1 MLGRISAFVLAF
13 ILLLP
18 FGAFSSRARTP
29 AAPPSAKAVAPEDK
43 AWLKY
48 ALRLTGESDYVRAA
62 SIRELKKIKSLKSDL
77 REGLQGDQRALAL
90 DAIVALQLKEMLPE
104 LVQASATDRDG
115 FVHLA
120 LYTLSDAE
128 SRPKLTSLFIDRLK
142 ATGERKMPAGAKLAA
157 LDMLALWQAPLP
169 VQDLMWLLRDDSHE
183 VRIATLSFARS
194 FLMKGKQRDYQW
206 IVERALQSNPY
217 QLRVR
222 ALYVASELPENL
234 RGSLE
239 SKIRELQTDSRA
251 EVRETHAKL
260 FGGPK

>member
-1 MLGRISAFVLAF
+1 MLRRISAFAIALT
-13 ILLLP
+13 LLLP
-18 FGAFSSRARTP
+18 LGTSASRARV
-29 AAPPSAKAVAPEDK
+29 PSAKTEAKATNPEDK

-48 ALRLTGESDYVRAA
+48 ALRLTGESDYVRTA
-62 SIRELKKIKSLKSDL
+62 SLRELKKLKSLKSDL
-77 REGLQGDQRALAL
+77 REGLQGDHRALAL

-104 LVQASATDRDG
+104 LVQASASDRDG

-128 SRPKLTSLFIDRLK
+128 SRPKLTTLFIDRLK
-142 ATGERKMPAGAKLAA
+142 ATGEKKMPAGAKLAA
-157 LDMLALWQAPLP
+157 LDMLALWQAPLS
-169 VQDLMWLLRDDSHE
+169 VQDLIWLLRDDSHE
-183 VRIATLSFARS
+183 VRLAALSFARS

-239 SKIRELQTDSRA
+239 SRLREMQNDSRP
-251 EVRETHAKL
+251 EVRETYAKL